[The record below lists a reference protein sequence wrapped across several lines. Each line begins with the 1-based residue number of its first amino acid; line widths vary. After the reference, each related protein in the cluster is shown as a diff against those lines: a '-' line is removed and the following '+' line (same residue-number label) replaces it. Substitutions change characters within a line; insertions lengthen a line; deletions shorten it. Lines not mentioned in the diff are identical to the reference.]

1 MRKKTICPG
10 SCPHKSRYDGFKN
23 TGWPKTASLCFFCLI
38 LACIQLL
45 TLNILHLNMD
55 DKFTLPETVAYK
67 KKVDLILAEIKLYRE
82 DLKNSKDY
90 NFGRAGFEEYQLDK
104 LEQAFKDLDNFYES
118 GKKVWFRIYKD
129 ITQNYRFGQGLN
141 GVWIKIDSLYD
152 SFWFELTLPEKM
164 FVTMSTLKF
173 MLPNLKNTSYTP
185 FEEKLNSDFAARLKK
200 LDASY
205 VLEVDST
212 ADTYGI
218 RISKTGDRWSCC
230 RGGSI

>member
-1 MRKKTICPG
+1 
-10 SCPHKSRYDGFKN
+10 
-23 TGWPKTASLCFFCLI
+23 
-38 LACIQLL
+38 
-45 TLNILHLNMD
+45 MD
-55 DKFTLPETVAYK
+55 DKFSPAETAAYK
-67 KKVDLILAEIKLYRE
+67 KKVDLILLEIKQYRE

-90 NFGRAGFEEYQLDK
+90 NFARSGLEEYQLDK

-118 GKKVWFRIYKD
+118 GKKAWFRVYKD

-141 GVWIKIDSLYD
+141 GVWIKIASLYD

-164 FVTMSTLKF
+164 FVTMSTFKF
-173 MLPNLKNTSYTP
+173 RLPNLKNKSYTP

-205 VLEVDST
+205 ALEVDST

-218 RISKTGDRWSCC
+218 RIRVVSLPVMYTIVCSISKVEVTINPNARKEIKPEITELLFNFIVDYLE
-230 RGGSI
+230 I